1 MAKRETRSNGVSQ
14 LERYRY
20 GKLISSSAR
29 DEKIQWNGT
38 RKKGEGGGRWR
49 EMIIEQ
55 FFNIAGV
62 SVGLIISSF
71 LRPRS
76 IFREVSLHFI
86 VQVGSQS
93 F

>member
-38 RKKGEGGGRWR
+38 RKKGEGGGGEVARNDYRAVFQYRGGERW
-49 EMIIEQ
+49 ID
-55 FFNIAGV
+55 N
-62 SVGLIISSF
+62 
-71 LRPRS
+71 
-76 IFREVSLHFI
+76 
-86 VQVGSQS
+86 
-93 F
+93 